1 MVCNMKDGKK
11 MSESK
16 EKQSWVS
23 GKLRAAGK
31 AVWNFAPLRL
41 YLWCLLLVYMIE
53 CCGRHSL
60 VGGLQFFMMSP
71 LRYIMNAF
79 LVMTPFTVV
88 YIIRKRS
95 LGYVLI
101 SFAWLAIGITNG
113 VVLHFRVTPFST
125 IDFRLVDAAL
135 GVMGNYMEI
144 WQMIL
149 VGILAVLAVVLVV
162 FLIVRIRKYEGK
174 MHYVRNVVVIVL
186 YWFAMYY
193 GMKGLVHAGVFS
205 TVLPNLAYAYKDYGV
220 AYCFTVTG
228 MRNGITKPID
238 YSEVKINDIMDGV
251 NKRFKSE
258 KQGKKVETP
267 NIIFLQ
273 LESFFDISHV
283 KEYEFTDNPIPY
295 FTSLKENYSSGYLT
309 VPAFGAGTANTEF
322 EIMTGMNLGFFSPG
336 EYPYKTILKKRTCE
350 SAAYDLK
357 SLGYGTH
364 AIHNNTAT
372 FYGRSKVFTN
382 LGYDNFSTIETMDA
396 KERTKTGWAKDSIL
410 TNEIMDAL
418 HSTSEPD
425 YIYTISVQGH
435 GDYYKESAQVEDP
448 EITVQNVSEKEQEDA
463 VNYYVEQIREMDD
476 FLEQLCAT
484 LSEFDEDTVLVL
496 YGDHLPGLG
505 FTDEDLDNGD
515 VYQTEYVIWSNF
527 DMKKKDKDLN
537 AYQLTAEVFNR
548 LNIHTGTIMR
558 YHQRYAGKKRYLSR
572 LRALQY
578 DMLYGEQYVY
588 RKQNPY
594 LQTDMTFGVQE
605 VEINSVLASEES
617 AILYGANYTQCSHVE
632 VNGEDVEVEFIS
644 NSALRILTKLKD
656 GDRIQVLQETAK
668 EKVLRTSSIFHYTVS
683 DLGKKVTE
691 TEPETTTKPDAQTTT
706 EE

>member
-1 MVCNMKDGKK
+1 MKDRKNIEIGRSIRK
-11 MSESK
+11 
-16 EKQSWVS
+16 
-23 GKLRAAGK
+23 AGK
-31 AVWNFAPLRL
+31 AVWNFGPFRL
-41 YLWCLLLVYMIE
+41 FLWCIVLVYIIE
-53 CCGRHSL
+53 AFGRHSIL
-60 VGGLQFFMMSP
+60 GGLQFFLATP
-71 LRYIMNAF
+71 FRYIMNVF

-88 YIIRKRS
+88 YMIRKRS
-95 LGYVLI
+95 LGFVLI
-101 SFAWLAIGITNG
+101 SFIWIALGVTNG
-113 VVLHFRVTPFST
+113 IVLHFRVTPFST

-135 GVMGNYMEI
+135 GVMGNYLEI

-149 VGILAVLAVVLVV
+149 VGILAVAAVILVV
-162 FLIVRIRKYEGK
+162 FLIIKIKKYEGK
-174 MHYVRNVVVIVL
+174 MHYIRNAAVIIL

-193 GMKGLVHAGVFS
+193 GMKCLVHAGVFS

-220 AYCFTVTG
+220 SYCFTVTG

-238 YSEVKINDIMDGV
+238 YSEDKIDKIMTGV
-251 NKRFKSE
+251 NKKFKSE
-258 KQGKKVETP
+258 KKGTKVKTP

-273 LESFFDISHV
+273 LESFFDINHV
-283 KEYEFTDNPIPY
+283 KEYEFNDNPIPC
-295 FTSLKENYSSGYLT
+295 FTSLKKNYSSGYLT

-357 SLGYGTH
+357 SMGYGTH

-418 HSTSEPD
+418 RSTEQPD

-448 EITVQNVSEKEQEDA
+448 EITVSNVSEQEQADA

-476 FLEQLCAT
+476 FVEQLCKT
-484 LSEFDEDTVLVL
+484 LDEFEEDTVLVL

-515 VYQTEYVIWSNF
+515 VYQTEYIIWSNF

-558 YHQRYAGKKRYLSR
+558 YHQRYTGKKRYLSR
-572 LRALQY
+572 LRDLQY
-578 DMLYGEQYVY
+578 DMLYGNQYVY
-588 RKQNPY
+588 DEQNPF
-594 LQTDMTFGVQE
+594 LQTDMTFGVQD
-605 VEINSVLASEES
+605 VEISSILASEET
-617 AILYGANYTQCSHVE
+617 AVLYGANYTQCSHVQ
-632 VNGEDVEVEFIS
+632 VNGEEVEVEFIS
-644 NSALRILTKLKD
+644 NSALRIKTSLKT
-656 GDRIQVLQETAK
+656 GDKVQVLQETAK
-668 EKVLRTSSIFHYTVS
+668 KKVLRTSRIFHYKS
-683 DLGKKVTE
+683 DAV
-691 TEPETTTKPDAQTTT
+691 TTT
-706 EE
+706 EEAATTGSATTENTTTEVTTEE